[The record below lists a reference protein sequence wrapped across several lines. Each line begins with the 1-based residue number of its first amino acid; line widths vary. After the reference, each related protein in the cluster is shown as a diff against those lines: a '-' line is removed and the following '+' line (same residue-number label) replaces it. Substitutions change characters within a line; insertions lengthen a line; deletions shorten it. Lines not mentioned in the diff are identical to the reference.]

1 MINNQMK
8 IEDLEDKVIDL
19 QNVLT
24 SNYII
29 LDELWSYHPSNENF
43 INPVK
48 SYDEM
53 KLVIKKLEDELRDI
67 EEQIHQFNSLN

>member
-1 MINNQMK
+1 MVNNQMK
-8 IEDLEDKVIDL
+8 IENLEDKVIDL

-29 LDELWSYHPSNENF
+29 LDELWSYHPANKNF

-53 KLVIKKLEDELRDI
+53 KLAIKALEDELRDI
-67 EEQIHQFNSLN
+67 QEQIHQFNSLN

>member
-1 MINNQMK
+1 MK
-8 IEDLEDKVIDL
+8 IENLEDKVIDL
-19 QNVLT
+19 QNVLM

-29 LDELWSYHPSNENF
+29 LDELWSYHPANENF

-53 KLVIKKLEDELRDI
+53 KLVIKSLEDELRDI
-67 EEQIHQFNSLN
+67 QEQIHQFNSLN